1 MRRLI
6 VFLTA
11 VTMSAGLGAQDLPL
25 DSDLLEEE
33 VPEIRRY
40 TVEVIVF
47 AYAEDISVGTEVF
60 SPEVIEIVEVD
71 PLAPDALGEDGEV
84 PDDSVPTFTDTTM
97 PDEAAE
103 EVEEVEENLFEM
115 VLLLEDELTMIDTLD
130 RLDRLDAYEPLLH
143 FGWTQTALTEEDT
156 PELDLREFGEPP
168 EGLAG
173 SLKLYLSR
181 YLHLVVDL
189 KLDAPE
195 TGQEMLN
202 TAPRIEEPLA
212 HYNDDRYDVR
222 VQDEYEAYPF
232 EVETV
237 YEPLRYEIGEN
248 RLFKNGEIRYYDH
261 PKFGVV
267 AKVLRFEVEEE
278 ELLPDDTEFLSPA
291 VVGD

>member
-33 VPEIRRY
+33 VPELRRY

-103 EVEEVEENLFEM
+103 EVEENLFEM

-130 RLDRLDAYEPLLH
+130 RLDRRDA
-143 FGWTQTALTEEDT
+143 
-156 PELDLREFGEPP
+156 
-168 EGLAG
+168 
-173 SLKLYLSR
+173 
-181 YLHLVVDL
+181 
-189 KLDAPE
+189 
-195 TGQEMLN
+195 
-202 TAPRIEEPLA
+202 
-212 HYNDDRYDVR
+212 
-222 VQDEYEAYPF
+222 
-232 EVETV
+232 
-237 YEPLRYEIGEN
+237 
-248 RLFKNGEIRYYDH
+248 
-261 PKFGVV
+261 
-267 AKVLRFEVEEE
+267 
-278 ELLPDDTEFLSPA
+278 
-291 VVGD
+291 